1 MAGAAVAEI
10 AETVADDEA
19 VLESTAAEAIKDIAE
34 KTMEENT
41 KG

>member
-1 MAGAAVAEI
+1 VAAASS
-10 AETVADDEA
+10 T
-19 VLESTAAEAIKDIAE
+19 LESTAAEAIKDVAE